1 MSFLR
6 ARGTIRPKISTMPR
20 PKTEASMQLE
30 LYKLATEKQRIQ
42 QELRVLEQRKQ
53 LLQERLTV
61 VNNEVS
67 DVEQKVIEL
76 RRGLPNDMGQYLS
89 PKRITGNKK
98 VDTFYVEY

>member
-30 LYKLATEKQRIQ
+30 LYKLAMEKQRIQ

-53 LLQERLTV
+53 QLQERLII
-61 VNNEVS
+61 VNNEV
-67 DVEQKVIEL
+67 VEVEKKTIEL
-76 RRGLPNDMGQYLS
+76 RLGVPDVPQSATPNTIADS
-89 PKRITGNKK
+89 KK
-98 VDTFYVEY
+98 LDTFYLEY